1 MKESK
6 KAIRQ
11 AIVNAFIRVMSEFNL
26 SEADVSKKTRK
37 MVEEASKKIS
47 EHVKLDIKKKLK
59 IEAKLAKQ
67 EKPVLKKKV
76 A

>member
-11 AIVNAFIRVMSEFNL
+11 TIVNAFNQVMSEFNL

-37 MVEEASKKIS
+37 LVEEASKKIS

>member
-11 AIVNAFIRVMSEFNL
+11 SIVNAFNQVMSEFNL

-37 MVEEASKKIS
+37 LVEEASKKIS
-47 EHVKLDIKKKLK
+47 EHVKLDIKKRLK

>member
-11 AIVNAFIRVMSEFNL
+11 AIVNAFNQVMSEFNL
-26 SEADVSKKTRK
+26 SETDVSKKTRK
-37 MVEEASKKIS
+37 LVEEASKKIS